1 MKFVIQPVILL
12 LTLLAGSIE
21 SLASGIPVLKNAEGT
36 LSVEVE
42 PNNNSENANPIYS
55 GVTISGNFVKGDL
68 DMYSFSLSN
77 PSMLTFSSDEM
88 YGDITITAPD
98 SSVIFTEDDLWRDT
112 FQIAGVQSGTY
123 LISISRD
130 SSTSKEYSFKLI
142 FDQEALTQDA
152 EIIELKSLVSVL
164 TSEKTSLEAQLQTSN
179 NRISELE
186 GEVTTLKS
194 QQSSNSNSS
203 STTSTSTNQSSSSSS
218 QEVAVKKVASIKA
231 YGLQLSISP
240 AYSQTGATIFFTSY
254 DGLSGWPLNDNNS
267 ISSEFK
273 NLDLGS
279 SAFYADYLVSESY
292 VFMHGTVKLFLPTTD
307 SDNNGVLDI
316 LQIDKSVNTSI
327 TGDSKMHWLE
337 DGATGSDSTISG
349 TMTRSAGLRSG
360 NFSFTY
366 GSPLGSSLA
375 TGVWSVQYFD
385 GTIEYDG
392 EKYYLD
398 IETTNS
404 EGRDIKAYSTA
415 EYSLTDSNTLNLGA
429 MSITTDYDSN
439 ILQTQSTTLYR
450 SGNKYSGYL
459 KALDGETDTSWAD
472 YIDWY
477 IEISDPNDS
486 DNDNIP
492 DFTDPVEAR
501 SLSTSLDLSGWSWH
515 SWPWVYNNSQ
525 KSWLYYPSS
534 AVWSYKHQKWFS
546 WDDSSES
553 WVDRN

>member
-1 MKFVIQPVILL
+1 MQAFSFTIHTSYDANSDYALGDIVPSSDAS
-12 LTLLAGSIE
+12 TLFYQANFALNGGSH
-21 SLASGIPVLKNAEGT
+21 
-36 LSVEVE
+36 
-42 PNNNSENANPIYS
+42 
-55 GVTISGNFVKGDL
+55 
-68 DMYSFSLSN
+68 SLSN
-77 PSMLTFSSDEM
+77 SIQWTAVSSDSIPSSGSDESNSTEHEILL
-88 YGDITITAPD
+88 DKQSRTHPLLRLLQENSTLTEEKASLQTQLATANAD
-98 SSVIFTEDDLWRDT
+98 VSTLTAQLSDT
-112 FQIAGVQSGTY
+112 QAS
-123 LISISRD
+123 LESASA
-130 SSTSKEYSFKLI
+130 SNST
-142 FDQEALTQDA
+142 
-152 EIIELKSLVSVL
+152 L
-164 TSEKTSLEAQLQTSN
+164 TSEKAHSEAQLQTAN
-179 NRISELE
+179 ARIIELE
-186 GEVTTLKS
+186 NELNTLKS
-194 QQSSNSNSS
+194 QQSSASNSS
-203 STTSTSTNQSSSSSS
+203 NTTSVSTSQSSLSSST
-218 QEVAVKKVASIKA
+218 EVAVKKVASIKA

-240 AYSQTGATIFFTSY
+240 AYSQTGARIFFTSY

-279 SAFYADYLVSESY
+279 SAFYADYLVADSY

-316 LQIDKSVNTSI
+316 LQKDKSVNASI
-327 TGDSKMHWLE
+327 TGDSKMHWLA
-337 DGATGSDSTISG
+337 DGATGSDSSISG

-366 GSPLGSSLA
+366 GSPLGFSLA

-404 EGRDIKAYSTA
+404 EGQDIKAYSTA
-415 EYSLTDSNTLNLGA
+415 EYTLTDSNTLNLGA
-429 MSITTDYDSN
+429 MSITTDYDSS
-439 ILQTQSTTLYR
+439 ILQTQSTTLNR
-450 SGNKYSGYL
+450 SGNKYTGYL
-459 KALDGETDTSWAD
+459 KASDGDTDTSWAD
-472 YIDWY
+472 YVDWY

-515 SWPWVYNNSQ
+515 SWPWVYNNSL

-534 AVWSYKHQKWFS
+534 AVWSYKQQKWFF

-553 WVDRN
+553 WVDSN